1 MPEPLK
7 LRISGLNNGVKGM
20 TMLTS
25 SRTTV
30 SSSNSHDDP
39 FDAILRPPQD
49 ESPQER
55 ETRIAREEEA
65 KRVSQAIDDSIKAE
79 RQLRKKRRI
88 VRLLLLGQSESG
100 EFFFNA
106 VHVYHSIFI
115 RREINDITT

>member
-1 MPEPLK
+1 
-7 LRISGLNNGVKGM
+7 
-20 TMLTS
+20 MLTS